1 MFITIVV
8 AVVFSIIITIIDHI
22 NLCFIIYI
30 VAETENASKKRKK
43 TKAKQWNGDEKM
55 IVHEFFAEHIKK
67 GILPKKEECLR
78 FMDCNKN
85 TIQDTQWTTIKDCEK
100 FYGIEERVLSH

>member
-1 MFITIVV
+1 M
-8 AVVFSIIITIIDHI
+8 
-22 NLCFIIYI
+22 
-30 VAETENASKKRKK
+30 KKK
-43 TKAKQWNGDEKM
+43 

-85 TIQDTQWTTIKDCEK
+85 TIQDRQ
-100 FYGIEERVLSH
+100 